1 MREQLEQRLAELKAQ
16 YEHGLKVMSELEA
29 QQATL
34 RRMMLRISGAV
45 EVLEEELNRSAQPA
59 ASGDAHA
66 HSDAQAHF
74 DAQAGRE
81 ESAALNAHA
90 ARNGHTAAAT
100 HDAAYALNVP
110 EHDGAAA

>member
-34 RRMMLRISGAV
+34 RRTMLRIGGAV

-59 ASGDAHA
+59 ASGDAQTQA
-66 HSDAQAHF
+66 DAQAHF
-74 DAQAGRE
+74 DAQAERE
-81 ESAALNAHA
+81 ESAALN
-90 ARNGHTAAAT
+90 GHAAAT
-100 HDAAYALNVP
+100 HEGAYAFNVP